1 MVDGCSPSFVSL
13 DKWSCRG
20 GPITFYNHKIQKGP
34 EPKVKM
40 SFQFSWLDNNHC
52 EWLRSK
58 PWEYNHGCQF
68 LNSSHLGSN
77 LSKWLKITRKKLV
90 AKTIELEMSIR
101 IWFLE

>member
-34 EPKVKM
+34 EPKVKI

-68 LNSSHLGSN
+68 LNFSHLGSN
-77 LSKWLKITRKKLV
+77 LSKCFEISRKKLV